1 MSALI
6 EQLLV
11 LYIFIFLGWFFGK
24 WKKKQADH
32 SELLSFLLVNLFLP
46 AKVFRTFAGNC
57 TVDYFKNNY
66 VTIFISIGFLL
77 LMVLMAKLGSS
88 ALTKEK
94 YEQNVYR
101 YSLTISNYGYMGYV
115 LVEAMFGEAGL
126 TNMLLFAIPFSF
138 YTYTFGYA
146 MLTGNGNFFKKLLNP
161 ITFAIILGIGFG
173 LTGLPLPK
181 VLDTVLSSASICTGP
196 VSMILTGLVLSTF
209 TFKEMLLDK
218 KSYVFLAMRLA
229 AVPLVVFGVCQLMK
243 YLGYM
248 PDSIFI
254 PVMMIATMPCG
265 LNTIIFPKL
274 VGEDCRVGARLAFL
288 SHLGAIITIPVWM
301 YILLK

>member
-11 LYIFIFLGWFFGK
+11 LYIFICLGWVLGK

-46 AKVFRTFAGNC
+46 SKVFKTFAGNC

-66 VTIFISIGFLL
+66 ITIFVSIGFLL

-115 LVEAMFGEAGL
+115 LVEAMFGESGL
-126 TNMLLFAIPFSF
+126 TDMLLFAIPFSF

-146 MLTGNGNFFKKLLNP
+146 MLTGNGNFFKKLLNTM
-161 ITFAIILGIGFG
+161 TFSIVAGVAFG
-173 LTGLPLPK
+173 LSGLALPNT
-181 VLDTVLSSASICTGP
+181 VNTVLNAASACTGP
-196 VSMILTGLVLSTF
+196 VSMVLTGLVLSGF
-209 TFKEMLLDK
+209 SFKELLLDK
-218 KSYVFLAMRLA
+218 KSYVFMGMRLV
-229 AVPLVVFGVCQLMK
+229 AVPLVIFGVCKLMA
-243 YLGYM
+243 YIGFM
-248 PDSIFI
+248 PTSIFI
-254 PVMMIATMPCG
+254 PIMVIATLPCG
-265 LNTIIFPKL
+265 LNTVIFPKL

-288 SHLGAIITIPVWM
+288 SHLGGCLTIPIWM
-301 YILLK
+301 YILL